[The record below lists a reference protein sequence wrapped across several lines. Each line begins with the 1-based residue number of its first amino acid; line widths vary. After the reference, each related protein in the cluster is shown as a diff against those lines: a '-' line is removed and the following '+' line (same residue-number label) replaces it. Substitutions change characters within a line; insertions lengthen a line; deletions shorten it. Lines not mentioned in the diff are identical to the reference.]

1 MSRPAIRVENLG
13 KRYRIGVEEEKH
25 ETLLGS
31 IGSWFTAPVSNY
43 RRLRDLSHFDDDEDR
58 DDVLWA
64 LRDVSFEIHPGEVV
78 GFIGRNGAG
87 KSTLLK
93 LLSRI
98 TYPTTGSIEL
108 IGRVSALLEVG
119 TGFHQELTG
128 RENVF
133 LNGTIL
139 GMTKAEVGRK
149 FDEIVEFSGVGKF
162 IDTPVKRYSSGM
174 KVRLGFAVAAHL
186 EPDILV
192 VDEVLAVGDIAFKKK
207 CLGKMDEVS
216 KSGRTVLYVSHE
228 MSTVTNLCQRAYV
241 LDGGRLVHQGPVQE
255 AVEWYLDDMEVTDR
269 DNLRLDEIDDDERG
283 GDGRLRFTSAYLVD
297 QRGRRTH
304 APTAG
309 EPVDIVLEY
318 EAEED
323 LPGVMFWV
331 QIHNHLK
338 VPVSVMHTRSHDTY
352 YEIKKG
358 TGRVR
363 CRLPNLPLPNG
374 AYQIKINAKD
384 YVQKRMLDALKP
396 ALDFEV
402 GMSTFYRS
410 GFTPDAKHSTVLLEH
425 AWTHEADAGAPLIQ
439 QP

>member
-1 MSRPAIRVENLG
+1 MARPAIRVENLG
-13 KRYRIGVEEEKH
+13 KRYRIGVEEEQH
-25 ETLLGS
+25 ETLLGAM
-31 IGSWFTAPVSNY
+31 GSWFTAPISNY
-43 RRLRDLSHFDDDEDR
+43 RRLRDLSHFEDDENR

-98 TYPTTGSIEL
+98 AYPTTGHIEL
-108 IGRVSALLEVG
+108 VGRVSSLLEVG

-139 GMTKAEVGRK
+139 GMTKAEVASK

-186 EPDILV
+186 EPDILI

-241 LDGGRLVHQGPVQE
+241 LSGGQIVHQGPVQE
-255 AVEWYLDDMEVTDR
+255 AVEWYLDDMEVLDR
-269 DNLRLDEIDDDERG
+269 DNLRLDEVDENERG

-297 QRGRRTH
+297 RRGRHTH

-309 EPVDIVLEY
+309 EPVEVVLEY
-318 EAEED
+318 EAQED
-323 LPGVMFWV
+323 LPRVMFWLR
-331 QIHNHLK
+331 IDNHLN
-338 VPVSVMHTRSHDTY
+338 VPVSVLHMRSHETY
-352 YEIKKG
+352 YDIQKG

-363 CRLPNLPLPNG
+363 CRIPNLPLPNG
-374 AYQIKINAKD
+374 AYQIKIKAKD
-384 YVQKRMLDALKP
+384 YVQGHMLDALES
-396 ALDFEV
+396 ALEFEV
-402 GMSTFYRS
+402 SASTFFGSDY
-410 GFTPDAKHSTVLLEH
+410 TPDINHSTVLMEH
-425 AWTHEADAGAPLIQ
+425 GWTHEEHIDASVSPS
-439 QP
+439 